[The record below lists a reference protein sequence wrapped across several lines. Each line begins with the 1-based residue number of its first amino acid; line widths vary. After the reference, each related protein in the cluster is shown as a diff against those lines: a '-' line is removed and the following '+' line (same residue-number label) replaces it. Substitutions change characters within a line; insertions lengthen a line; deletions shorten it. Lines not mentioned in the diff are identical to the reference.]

1 MWCRPRPTST
11 TPSPTSSCR
20 DVVPAVTPR
29 IELRHVSKTFVGNGR
44 TVPALRDVSLKVMP
58 GEFVTIIGASGSG
71 KSTLFNL
78 CVGLLEPDEGS
89 IIIDGDEPKNRLGM
103 LGYMPQRDLL
113 LPWRSVLDNVVLP
126 RDIKGAPRRE
136 SRQEAL
142 EMFPRFGLSGFEHD
156 YPSALSGGMRQRAAL
171 LRTWLTGCDTLL
183 LDEPFGALD
192 ALTRKELQDWLLRR
206 VAGVRTNGGVHH
218 PRRRGSRLSRRPG
231 DSAEL
236 SSGLGEAG
244 THGGTGPP
252 PAARHGGG
260 AGLRLA
266 CEGPAGR
273 PWGRYV
279 RPARVRRPT
288 LLPRGYL

>member
-1 MWCRPRPTST
+1 
-11 TPSPTSSCR
+11 
-20 DVVPAVTPR
+20 VVPAVTPR
-29 IELRHVSKTFVGNGR
+29 IELRHVSKTFVGNVR

-192 ALTRKELQDWLLRR
+192 ALTRKELQDWLLGVWQEFGRTVVFITHDVEEAVYLADR
-206 VAGVRTNGGVHH
+206 VIVLNSRPGSVKRELTVGLAR
-218 PRRRGSRLSRRPG
+218 PRRQRMVAEPGFGSHVRDLLG
-231 DSAEL
+231 D
-236 SSGLGEAG
+236 LGVD
-244 THGGTGPP
+244 T
-252 PAARHGGG
+252 
-260 AGLRLA
+260 
-266 CEGPAGR
+266 
-273 PWGRYV
+273 
-279 RPARVRRPT
+279 
-288 LLPRGYL
+288 